1 MLHGRLRTCKG
12 ADLMGLEVPGLTG
25 RASRRTYKVSWSTEV
40 AGDYQITVTVRKPP
54 GLCCA

>member
-1 MLHGRLRTCKG
+1 MHG
-12 ADLMGLEVPGLTG
+12 AHLMGLMG

>member
-1 MLHGRLRTCKG
+1 
-12 ADLMGLEVPGLTG
+12 
-25 RASRRTYKVSWSTEV
+25 VSWSTEV

>member
-1 MLHGRLRTCKG
+1 
-12 ADLMGLEVPGLTG
+12 MGLEVPGLTG